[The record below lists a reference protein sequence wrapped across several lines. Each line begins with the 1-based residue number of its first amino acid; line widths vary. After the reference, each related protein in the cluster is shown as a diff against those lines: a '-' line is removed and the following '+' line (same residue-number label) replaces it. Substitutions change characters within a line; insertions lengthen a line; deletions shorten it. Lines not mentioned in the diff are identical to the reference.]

1 MGKMQK
7 DSKKASKKWIWILLA
22 VIAVILAAAVVIF
35 MKGRTEK
42 EVFSVDGQP
51 VYREEVACIV
61 NKIKLYQREKTAEKA
76 GIECV
81 RIYLGDRGQDGKTDM
96 NTWLCSGGGT

>member
-51 VYREEVACIV
+51 VYREEDQIIPERK
-61 NKIKLYQREKTAEKA
+61 NSRE
-76 GIECV
+76 G
-81 RIYLGDRGQDGKTDM
+81 R
-96 NTWLCSGGGT
+96 N

>member
-42 EVFSVDGQP
+42 AVFSVDGQP
-51 VYREEVACIV
+51 VYRE
-61 NKIKLYQREKTAEKA
+61 
-76 GIECV
+76 
-81 RIYLGDRGQDGKTDM
+81 
-96 NTWLCSGGGT
+96 